1 MAENENPQQY
11 MVQRIYVKDLSLECP
26 LGAAVFGKTWQ
37 PEVKVDLNVRNNS
50 LGDGVYEVIL
60 TITSTTKLG
69 DDVANLIEVQ
79 QAGLFKLSNFP
90 EQQIGPVLG
99 IACPNLLYPYAR
111 EVIDSTAIKGGF
123 PAIGLQPVNF
133 EQLYKQ
139 QLERQ
144 QAEKSH

>member
-1 MAENENPQQY
+1 MTEATPQQFV
-11 MVQRIYVKDLSLECP
+11 VQRLYVKDISLECP
-26 LGAAVFGKTWQ
+26 LGAAVFTKTWQ
-37 PEVKVDLNVRNNS
+37 PEVKVDLNVKNQK
-50 LGDGVYEVIL
+50 LGDDVYEVTL

-69 DDVANLIEVQ
+69 DDVANLVEVQ
-79 QAGLFKLSNFP
+79 QAGLFKITGFAD
-90 EQQIGPVLG
+90 EQIGPLLG

-111 EVIDSTAIKGGF
+111 EVVDNIVIKGGF

-144 QAEKSH
+144 QQQASH